1 MTTDVLVIGGGQA
14 GLAMSRCLTRRG
26 VDHRVLERGRVGER
40 WRSERWDSLRLLT
53 PNWMSRL
60 PGYRYCG
67 TDPDGFMTMPEVLSY
82 LEGYELA
89 IQAPVQQR
97 TAVEHVTRVGDGF
110 AVRTSSGTL
119 RSRAVVVAT
128 GYCDAP
134 AVPAM
139 ATGLSPSIH
148 QVVPRDYRR
157 PDQLPEG
164 GVLVVGASATG
175 IQLAHEIHGSG
186 RPVTLAVGHHLRLPR
201 RYRGRDIPWWFD
213 RMGLL
218 AASAEDVHDVE
229 LSKQQPSMQLVG
241 RPDHATLSLPLLEAQ
256 GVRLTGR
263 LAALDGTHVHF
274 ADDLI
279 AHTAAA
285 DIKLATQRRRV
296 DQHIETAGLD
306 DEVAPADEFVPFCWP
321 AEPPAAVDLR
331 AEGIRTVV
339 WATGYRRAY
348 RWLDVPVLDAAGEI
362 RHVGGVTPVRG
373 LYVLGLQ
380 FQRRRNS
387 AFIDGVG
394 ADAEELAAHV
404 GRLLGVEARG
414 APAVARQPAWSMGL

>member
-26 VDHRVLERGRVGER
+26 IDHRVIERGRIGER

-60 PGYRYCG
+60 PGHRYAG
-67 TDPDGFMTMPEVLSY
+67 PDPDGFMTMPEVVSF
-82 LEGYELA
+82 LEDYGRTIGVP
-89 IQAPVQQR
+89 IQEDTR
-97 TAVEHVTRVGDGF
+97 VEHVTRADGGF
-110 AVRTSSGTL
+110 VVRTSRGTV
-119 RSRAVVVAT
+119 RTRAVVVAT
-128 GYCDAP
+128 GYCDLP
-134 AVPAM
+134 AVPGM
-139 ATGLSPSIH
+139 AIALPPSIV

-157 PDQLPEG
+157 PDQLPDG

-175 IQLAHEIHGSG
+175 IQLADEIQASG

-201 RYRGRDIPWWFD
+201 RYRGRDILWWFD

-218 AASAEDVHDVE
+218 QAGVDDVHDIEV
-229 LSKQQPSMQLVG
+229 SKHQPSMQLVG

-263 LAALDGTHVHF
+263 LAGIDGTRVHF
-274 ADDLI
+274 ADDLV

-285 DIKLATQRRRV
+285 DIKLAMLRRRI
-296 DQHIETAGLD
+296 DQHIAGSGLD
-306 DEVAPADEFVPFCWP
+306 GVEPSDEFEPFCWP
-321 AEPPAAVDLR
+321 AEAPEAIDLQ
-331 AEGIRTVV
+331 AEGIRTVL

-348 RWLDVPVLDAAGEI
+348 PWLDVPVVDRDGEI
-362 RHVGGVTPVRG
+362 VHDGGVTPVAG
-373 LYVLGLQ
+373 LYVLGLP
-380 FQRRRNS
+380 FLRRRNS

-394 ADAEELAAHV
+394 ADARDLAAHV
-404 GRLLGVEARG
+404 ATLL
-414 APAVARQPAWSMGL
+414 AVRTRSAVSA

>member
-26 VDHRVLERGRVGER
+26 IDHRVLERGRVAER

-60 PGYRYCG
+60 PDCRYRG
-67 TDPDGFMTMPEVLSY
+67 SDPDGFMTMPEVVSY
-82 LEGYELA
+82 LEGYGRA
-89 IQAPVQQR
+89 IQAPVQQQ
-97 TAVEHVTRVGDGF
+97 TAVEQVARVGDGF
-110 AVRTSSGTL
+110 VVRTSSGTL
-119 RSRAVVVAT
+119 RARAVVIAT

-139 ATGLSPSIH
+139 ATNLSPAIQ

-157 PDQLPEG
+157 PDQLSAG

-186 RPVTLAVGHHLRLPR
+186 RPVTIAVGHHLRLPR
-201 RYRGRDIPWWFD
+201 RYRGRDILWWFD

-218 AASAEDVHDVE
+218 GASADDVHDVE
-229 LSKQQPSMQLVG
+229 LSRQQPSMQLVG

-263 LAALDGTHVHF
+263 LAGLDGTRVHL
-274 ADDLI
+274 ADDLV

-285 DIKLATQRRRV
+285 DIKLAMLRRRI
-296 DQHIETAGLD
+296 DTHIEAAGLD
-306 DEVAPADEFVPFCWP
+306 GEVEQADEFHPFCWP
-321 AEPPAAVDLR
+321 AEAPAAIDLR
-331 AEGIRTVV
+331 AEGIRTIV

-348 RWLDVPVLDAAGEI
+348 PWLDVPVLDAAGDI
-362 RHVGGVTPVRG
+362 QHVGGVTPVRG

-394 ADAEELAAHV
+394 ADAEDLAAHV
-404 GRLLGVEARG
+404 GGLLGVDARG
-414 APAVARQPAWSMGL
+414 ACPVGSQPAWSAAL